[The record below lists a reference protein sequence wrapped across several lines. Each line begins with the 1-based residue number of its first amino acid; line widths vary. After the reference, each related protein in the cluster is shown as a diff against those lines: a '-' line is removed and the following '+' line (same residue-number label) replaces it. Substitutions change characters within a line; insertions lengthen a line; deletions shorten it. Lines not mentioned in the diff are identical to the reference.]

1 MRKTFLEM
9 IEVVA
14 AAIILTALLGLLT
27 GAGIVGTFMT
37 VCDNLILVAIV
48 LMLDDL
54 FFRANRYRQS
64 MNRNYVVQVL
74 LEVVAV
80 SGFAAMKN
88 ATGVVQNYLGLAGT
102 LAGGIGALVWY
113 VRVYSYDVET
123 DEELADRA
131 LRKMVREFRRRDS
144 LTASDMASDLERICG
159 HRFIDGDLEAGFNFS
174 DPFDPMGV
182 AVVEMTDQALI
193 GDAQKYIL
201 QCAAAWLERFESRK
215 KKTNRTEE

>member
-14 AAIILTALLGLLT
+14 AAIVLTALLGLLT
-27 GAGIVGTFMT
+27 GAGLVGTIMT
-37 VCDNLILVAIV
+37 ICDNLILVAIV

-64 MNRNYVVQVL
+64 MNRNYVIQIL

-113 VRVYSYDVET
+113 VKVYSYDVET

-131 LRKMVREFRRRDS
+131 LRKMVKEFRKRDS
-144 LTASDMASDLERICG
+144 LTAADMASDLERISAY
-159 HRFIDGDLEAGFNFS
+159 HFLDGQLEAGYDFS
-174 DPFDPMGV
+174 DPFDPVGV
-182 AVVEMTDQALI
+182 PVVEMTNQSLI

-201 QCAAAWLERFESRK
+201 QCAEAWLERFESKKK
-215 KKTNRTEE
+215 KKTDKE